1 MATYY
6 DYEGYVEEV
15 GETQTVGRNGFT
27 KRDVLMCDELN
38 PISQWPHRVAFTL
51 KKDNCSILDNVH
63 KGQRAKVHFA
73 VDSRVWNDPKTGKN
87 KYFTDLTALKFEVVN
102 ADGSSVE
109 AVPQPPEAPDVP
121 ADAGDPDDLPF

>member
-15 GETQTVGRNGFT
+15 GEVQIVGQKGFR

-38 PISQWPHRVAFTL
+38 STAQWPHRVAFTF
-51 KKDNCSILDNVH
+51 KQDNCALLDGVS
-63 KGQRAKVHFA
+63 KGQHARVRFA

-87 KYFTDLTALKFEVVN
+87 RFFTDLTALKFEMVN
-102 ADGSSVE
+102 GDGTTSE
-109 AVPQPPEAPDVP
+109 PLPEPPAPPEMA
-121 ADAGDPDDLPF
+121 AADPDELPF